1 MDVNYSIKEI
11 LNAVDDLRKTTKNK
25 NVAPLKNQNYKID
38 NSNIPKEPLKLIEQ
52 AEKSK
57 N

>member
-25 NVAPLKNQNYKID
+25 NDAPLKNQNYKID
-38 NSNIPKEPLKLIEQ
+38 NSNIPKETLKLIEQ